1 MTDLEARLE
10 QALKADDP
18 APRDP
23 MFRIEIMLRR
33 ERAVFRRRLLVGVAM
48 ALGAAIL
55 AMLGLGAAGQ
65 LAGVPRLAM
74 IAAVGV
80 VLTAFLAAAYA
91 SARPA
96 LRTAA
101 ASWRAT
107 ALPTLRSTPRPRL
120 WY

>member
-1 MTDLEARLE
+1 MSDLEARLE
-10 QALKADDP
+10 RALVADDP
-18 APRDP
+18 APLDP

-33 ERAVFRRRLLVGVAM
+33 ERAMFRTRLLTGVAM

-80 VLTAFLAAAYA
+80 VLTAFLAAAV
-91 SARPA
+91 
-96 LRTAA
+96 LRAG
-101 ASWRAT
+101 RAF
-107 ALPTLRSTPRPRL
+107 A
-120 WY
+120 